1 MTMPLDPD
9 ARRLL
14 DMAAAAGAPSL
25 DAMGVVAARA
35 AVAAMGPMLA
45 PPAPPHALR
54 HLVLDGPGGPLPAR
68 LYRPEGVDADI
79 PLPALVHL
87 HGGGWVLGDLDGCHS
102 FCATIASRA
111 GIAILSVDYRLAP
124 EHPFPAAL
132 ADTLA
137 AVRQAVTL
145 AADLGIDPSRL
156 AIGGDSAGGNLA
168 AVTCLTLRD
177 GGGPD
182 LRMQVLLYPVT
193 DLRMRSASY
202 ALPDGDG
209 MLTGSMM
216 RWFRNLY
223 AGPGADVTDQHLSP
237 LLADDHAAL
246 PPAYVLTCGFDPL
259 CDEGRAY
266 ADALAAAGVP
276 VTHVH
281 CADQMH
287 GFLFMGGAIA
297 AAGPAVEA
305 VADHLRTALAG

>member
-1 MTMPLDPD
+1 MPLDPD

-14 DMAAAAGAPSL
+14 DMAAATGAPPL
-25 DAMGVVAARA
+25 DAMDIGAARA

-45 PPAPPHALR
+45 PPAPPHDLR
-54 HLVLDGPGGPLPAR
+54 HLVLDGPDGPLPAR
-68 LYRPEGVDADI
+68 LYRPEGVDRTV
-79 PLPALVHL
+79 PLPAFIHL
-87 HGGGWVLGDLDGCHS
+87 HGGGWVLGDLELCHS
-102 FCATIASRA
+102 FCATIAGRA
-111 GIAILSVDYRLAP
+111 GIAVLSVDYRLAP

-137 AVRQAVTL
+137 AVRQTVAR
-145 AADLGIDPSRL
+145 AGDLGLDPSRL

-168 AVTCLTLRD
+168 AVACLTLRD
-177 GGGPD
+177 GGGPG
-182 LRMQVLLYPVT
+182 LRAQVLLYPVT

-209 MLTGSMM
+209 MLTGGMM
-216 RWFRNLY
+216 RWFRDLY
-223 AGPGADVTDQHLSP
+223 AGPGADVGDWRLSP
-237 LLADDHAAL
+237 LLAESHAGL
-246 PPAYVLTCGFDPL
+246 PPAYILTCGFDPL

-266 ADALAAAGVP
+266 AAALAAAGVP

-297 AAGPAVEA
+297 AAGPAVDA
-305 VADHLRTALAG
+305 VADHLRAALIG